1 MNNKNKSILRA
12 IIALMLVI
20 SSVFVMSSC
29 MFFDVEAFFEDY
41 LNDNNREPEEGYRPP
56 FLPDNKDPN
65 PDDST
70 EIPNEDVTYYPSDGS
85 VSSEQ
90 ASPLNKTLLST
101 VIVISE
107 FDENP
112 SAGAGVFY
120 KLDKENGD
128 AYIITNYHVIY
139 DADEGICDKISIYLF
154 GMELQQYV
162 VSATCV
168 GGSVT
173 YDIAVLKVENSE
185 ILKNSAA
192 VEVKVGNSD
201 EISVFDTVY
210 TIGNPKAEGIAA
222 NKGIISVVS
231 EYLTL
236 TGADNTDVELRVIRI
251 DAAVNSGNSGGGLY
265 NEDGELIGIV
275 CAKRIGSDVD
285 DMGYALPSNLVKALV
300 ENILDNC
307 DGVTNLQIMRPLL
320 GIEITAKT
328 MGVIVDPETG
338 DIKRVAIVE
347 ISNVFDTCPLK
358 GQLQIGDV
366 ITEISVNG
374 VSITP
379 TQIYH
384 VTDHMMNGRVG
395 DTVITTIL
403 RGEETLSFETVIT
416 VSNISLVK

>member
-173 YDIAVLKVENSE
+173 YDIAVLKVEN
-185 ILKNSAA
+185 
-192 VEVKVGNSD
+192 
-201 EISVFDTVY
+201 SVFDTVY